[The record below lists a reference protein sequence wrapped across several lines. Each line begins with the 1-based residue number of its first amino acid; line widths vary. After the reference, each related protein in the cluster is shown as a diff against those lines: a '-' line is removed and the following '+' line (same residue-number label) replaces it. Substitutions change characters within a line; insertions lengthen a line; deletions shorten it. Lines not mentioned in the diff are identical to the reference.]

1 MGAMSPTLAADAAW
15 PAAAIAAAEAPLTAG
30 TDRYM
35 RAAAHAVT
43 AAALD
48 ELRGHR
54 AGAAGARVLALV
66 GGGHNGADTLLAAA
80 ALARRGCA
88 VSAAL
93 ATDHPLPAALDRAR
107 DAGVRLAGDPR
118 EAVGA
123 FLEAGGDLVLDGLT
137 GIGATGGLRPRAAA
151 LIAPLLECTA
161 GSAGATE
168 PAGGRPF
175 RVLAV
180 DLPSG
185 TGVDDGTLPAPVLPA
200 DRTVTFTC
208 LKAALCLPPAC
219 RLAGRVEVVDLG
231 LPVPQGPPTV
241 MRPAR
246 AGLALPAPG
255 PEDHK
260 YTRGVVGLWAGSRAY
275 PGAGLLAAS
284 GAARAGAGMVRLH
297 APRRVEDLVLSA
309 RPEVVTAP
317 GRCQAVVLGPGV
329 DPADEPRAAE
339 LTAVL
344 SSCLDDGGSPRAAG
358 APAVIDA
365 GALPLLADLVARGAR
380 CGPQHLLSPHAGEAA
395 AALSALAASARPHWD
410 RARVEADPGRAALRL
425 SGLTGATVVLKGSP
439 TLIAS
444 PGHPLCSVPAGP
456 GWVGTAGSGDVLAGI
471 LGALLAGA
479 AVAWEA
485 GALAPSAPEAV
496 RVAATAVRLHALAGT
511 LAADRQGVGTP
522 IVAMDIAEAV
532 PRAWAALLVES

>member
-1 MGAMSPTLAADAAW
+1 MGAMSPTLAADEAW
-15 PAAAIAAAEAPLTAG
+15 PAALIAAAEAPLTAG

-35 RAAAHAVT
+35 RAAAHAVA
-43 AAALD
+43 AAALH
-48 ELRGHR
+48 ELGEHRG
-54 AGAAGARVLALV
+54 GAAGARVLALA

-93 ATDHPLPAALDRAR
+93 ATDHPLPGALHRAR
-107 DAGVRLAGDPR
+107 AAGVRIADSPR
-118 EAVGA
+118 EAVGG

-137 GIGATGGLRPRAAA
+137 GIGASGGLRPRAAA
-151 LIAPLLECTA
+151 LIAPLLDRTA
-161 GSAGATE
+161 GSAAGAR
-168 PAGGRPF
+168 AGGRPF

-185 TGVDDGTLPAPVLPA
+185 TGVDDGTLPGPVLPA

-231 LPVPQGPPTV
+231 LPVPQGPPIVVRPTRS
-241 MRPAR
+241 RPA
-246 AGLALPAPG
+246 LPSPG

-260 YTRGVVGLWAGSRAY
+260 YTRGVVGLWAGSESY

-297 APRRVEDLVLSA
+297 APRRVEDLVLAA
-309 RPEVVTAP
+309 RPEVVPAP
-317 GRCQAVVLGPGV
+317 GRCQAAVLGPGT
-329 DPADEPRAAE
+329 DPADAPRAVE
-339 LTAVL
+339 LRTVL
-344 SSCLDDGGSPRAAG
+344 SACLGEGAALRAG

-365 GALPLLADLVARGAR
+365 GALPLLADLVARGGR
-380 CGPQHLLSPHAGEAA
+380 CGPQHLLTPHAGEAA
-395 AALSALAASARPHWD
+395 AVLSALAGAGRPDWD
-410 RARVEADPGRAALRL
+410 RTRVESDPGRAALRL
-425 SGLTGATVVLKGSP
+425 SELTGATVLLKGSP

-444 PGHPLCSVPAGP
+444 PGRPLCSVPAGP
-456 GWVGTAGSGDVLAGI
+456 GWAGTAGSGDVLAGI

-479 AVAWEA
+479 AVAWEEGDRA
-485 GALAPSAPEAV
+485 PGAHEVVP
-496 RVAATAVRLHALAGT
+496 VAAAAVRLHSRAGRLAS
-511 LAADRQGVGTP
+511 AQGGLSAP
-522 IVAMDIAEAV
+522 IVAMDIADAV
-532 PRAWAALLVES
+532 PRAWAALLAGS